1 MNQLFS
7 ITIFDDMMNH
17 SLMDAIIS
25 IGIAFV
31 LGLFIAFVYRKTFAG
46 VMFSRTFGISLVA
59 LTMITSLV
67 VHSVTSLA
75 VSLSMLGA
83 MSIIRFRTAV
93 KDPLDIVYLFWSI
106 GAGIVIGAGLIP
118 MALIGSAAI
127 GVILIVFSKKKY
139 GGDAYILIIDCRTD
153 AACRAAVS
161 IVNKAV
167 EKFSVKSKTVTGEYN
182 ELTLEVRLKNE
193 NTDFVTAISRMQG
206 VEKAVLVS
214 YNGNYME

>member
-7 ITIFDDMMNH
+7 IHIFDDFLNH
-17 SLMDAIIS
+17 SILDTVIS
-25 IGIAFV
+25 IALAFL
-31 LGLFIAFVYRKTFAG
+31 LGLFISYVYRKTFAG
-46 VMFSRTFGISLVA
+46 VMYSRTFGISLVA
-59 LTMITSLV
+59 LTMITSLIV
-67 VHSVTSLA
+67 LSVTSLA

-118 MALIGSAAI
+118 MAILGSLAI
-127 GVILIVFSKKKY
+127 GIILIVFSKRKASES
-139 GGDAYILIIDCRTD
+139 AYILIIDSRTD
-153 AACRAAVS
+153 AACRAALS

-167 EKFSVKSKTVTGEYN
+167 VKHNVKSKTVTGEYT
-182 ELTLEVRLKNE
+182 ELTLEVRLN
-193 NTDFVTAISRMQG
+193 NDNADFVTAISRLPG
-206 VEKAVLVS
+206 IDKAVLVS